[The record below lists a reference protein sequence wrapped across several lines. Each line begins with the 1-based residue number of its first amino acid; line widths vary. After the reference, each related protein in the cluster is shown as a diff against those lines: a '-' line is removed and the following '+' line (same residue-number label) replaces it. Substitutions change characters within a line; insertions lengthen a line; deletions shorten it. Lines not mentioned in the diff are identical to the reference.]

1 MSYKILT
8 PKTEKILNL
17 LIGEEFKAMQA
28 YEAIANWCQNNG
40 FLRAYDFF
48 LDESKDEKGHAALLE
63 KYILDMGCIPELE
76 KIDAPVQDFDSLYDV
91 IDFAMKMEM
100 DLGNKYSEPAVKLA
114 TEDFLTVTKI
124 QEFIAFQIESIGFYG
139 DICSVKKDLS
149 KDKFQQLMLEKILV
163 KQAG

>member
-1 MSYKILT
+1 MSYKVLT

-28 YEAIANWCQNNG
+28 YEAVANWCQNNG
-40 FLRAYDFF
+40 FLKAYDFF
-48 LDESKDEKGHAALLE
+48 LDESKDEKGHAAILE
-63 KYILDMGCIPELE
+63 KYILDMGCVPELE

-100 DLGNKYSEPAVKLA
+100 DLGKKYSEAAVKLA

-124 QEFIAFQIESIGFYG
+124 QEFINFQIESIGFYG
-139 DICSVKKDLS
+139 DLCSVKKGLS
-149 KDKFQQLMLEKILV
+149 EDKFQQLLFEKSL
-163 KQAG
+163 KK